1 MIQKHKINQ
10 YLALM
15 RFDKPIGSLLL
26 LWPTVWG
33 LWLASN
39 GAPEPQL
46 VWIFVAGVFVMR
58 SAGCVINDY
67 ADKDFDPLVER
78 TKQRPLAAGDLS
90 TEEALG
96 LFAVLS
102 LLAIVLLLLLPKPVW
117 PWAIPAGLVT
127 IIYPY
132 MKRFIQAPQAVLG
145 LAFSASIPMVYTAC
159 GVPLDAST
167 WLLMAINLCW
177 VVAYDTA
184 YAMSDREDDLKIGV
198 KSTAIL
204 FGSKDKLVIG
214 VLQFSVLTGLIA
226 LKFVANLSYWFLL
239 SILLVAAFFLHQ
251 QNLIADRDRARCFQA
266 FLNNG
271 WVGAA
276 IWLGILAG

>member
-1 MIQKHKINQ
+1 MIQKHKINH

-26 LWPTVWG
+26 LWPTVWA

-39 GAPEPQL
+39 GSPEPKL
-46 VWIFVAGVFVMR
+46 VWIFIAGVFVMR

-67 ADKDFDPLVER
+67 ADRDFDPLVER
-78 TKQRPLAAGDLS
+78 TKLRPLAAGTLS
-90 TEEALG
+90 TKEALG
-96 LFAVLS
+96 LFAILC

-117 PWAIPAGLVT
+117 PWAVPAALVT
-127 IIYPY
+127 IIYPF

-145 LAFSASIPMVYTAC
+145 LAFSASIPMVYTAS
-159 GVPLDAST
+159 GMPLDNST
-167 WLLMAINLCW
+167 WLLMAINICW

-204 FGSKDKLVIG
+204 FGSKDKLMIG
-214 VLQFSVLTGLIA
+214 VLQLSVLTGLIA
-226 LKFVANLSYWFLL
+226 LKFMADLSYWFLL

-251 QNLIADRDRARCFQA
+251 QNLIADRDRSRCFQA

-271 WVGAA
+271 WVGAV